1 MEEASVNKAVG
12 TRRPLERVMRIHEA
26 VSRGNH
32 PNCSSIA
39 RDLEVNRKTIQRDIN
54 FMRDELDLPLEYDET
69 RHGYVY
75 SRPVNE
81 FPLLKT
87 SAEDLVSLILA
98 RNALDPLKGSA
109 LEATLFGSIGGPV
122 EEQHLPKWHNAER
135 NAILGFR
142 KAFDLAV
149 NVRPAKVYPSLLH
162 ACPLRADIVEQGV
175 DLVIIRELLGGL
187 YFGEHSTDGDAAKD
201 VCEYN
206 VEQVL

>member
-1 MEEASVNKAVG
+1 MLARSLLSRGLSSAARASKVAVLAG
-12 TRRPLERVMRIHEA
+12 DGIGPEVMREA
-26 VSRGNH
+26 IKVLTAAGTKHGVSFDFQEALVGGAAWDTTGEHFPDSTR
-32 PNCSSIA
+32 
-39 RDLEVNRKTIQRDIN
+39 
-54 FMRDELDLPLEYDET
+54 ELCMA
-69 RHGYVY
+69 
-75 SRPVNE
+75 S
-81 FPLLKT
+81 
-87 SAEDLVSLILA
+87 
-98 RNALDPLKGSA
+98 
-109 LEATLFGSIGGPV
+109 EATLFGSIGGPV